1 MILKL
6 LKAQEL
12 EIEFSDQ
19 QVKELVEDYFNSD
32 EILDQLEKRALEV
45 FSDVR
50 ACITI
55 EDGENPVNVMIFSTL
70 LAESDA
76 DHDERVT
83 DITLN
88 ELIEVFLGDGWG
100 DEKLKMVQ
108 DELKRLHDLVSD
120 HRKNNKY

>member
-1 MILKL
+1 VILKL